1 MEDQIGPIATIRPGA
16 LGWKGI
22 QNGALLALAQQSEFE
37 VLITSDKNLTYQQS
51 QAGRHT
57 HQDKAL
63 AGKNLPFIV
72 ILGLDPR
79 IIARTLRVDLTR
91 LPRGERSSGQARV

>member
-1 MEDQIGPIATIRPGA
+1 MEDQIGPIATIRSRA

-37 VLITSDKNLTYQQS
+37 VLITSDNNLTYQQS

-63 AGKNLPFIV
+63 AGKTFPSSS
-72 ILGLDPR
+72 
-79 IIARTLRVDLTR
+79 
-91 LPRGERSSGQARV
+91 SSGWTRGSLHARSGSI